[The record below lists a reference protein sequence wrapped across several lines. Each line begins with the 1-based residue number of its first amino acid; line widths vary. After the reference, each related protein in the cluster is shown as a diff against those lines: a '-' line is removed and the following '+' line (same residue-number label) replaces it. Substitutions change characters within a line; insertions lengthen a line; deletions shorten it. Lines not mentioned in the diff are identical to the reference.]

1 MPIVLHIG
9 EYMLFDC
16 CSQERYE
23 FEALADIMSSERRM
37 QFNAKLIKQFS
48 NLVECPT
55 TMKKRVGILET
66 METVFKEPIFGRC
79 ARTTLTCRV

>member
-1 MPIVLHIG
+1 MLIVLHIG

-16 CSQERYE
+16 CSQERHD
-23 FEALADIMSSERRM
+23 FEALADIMNSDKRM

-66 METVFKEPIFGRC
+66 MEAVFKEPIFGRC
-79 ARTTLTCRV
+79 EELH